1 MMLSYVAP
9 TISSMSA
16 RSIWEKVGLITHSP
30 STRATRTSEM
40 ESVERNVAY
49 CERCRGGNACQ
60 CIGSI
65 VFISRVESDVY
76 ESLRMI
82 VVGEERTENAVNRAG
97 GQNLVVAG
105 ASFAFKEASVVT
117 ADGGVFLFVFHREGH
132 EVNALAG
139 FFCRTY
145 GKRGA

>member
-1 MMLSYVAP
+1 MPPGS
-9 TISSMSA
+9 
-16 RSIWEKVGLITHSP
+16 R
-30 STRATRTSEM
+30 
-40 ESVERNVAY
+40 
-49 CERCRGGNACQ
+49 RGGNACQ

-82 VVGEERTENAVNRAG
+82 VVGEERTENAVNQAG

-105 ASFAFKEASVVT
+105 ASFAFKEASGVT
-117 ADGGVFLFVFHREGH
+117 ADGGVFLFVFHCEGH

-145 GKRGA
+145 GSEEHSVAHAHLHRSIRLLGKLACLDRDLTSVGQSDGFFECL